1 MMMKYM
7 YHWIS
12 IGFGIKQYKINRIL
26 QSNFQ
31 KVVMIMN
38 KQRAQEIAASS
49 ILANVTYN
57 EVPIYIQ
64 NVNEN
69 NETARIYPLDEP
81 ENEQNVP
88 LINLIEH

>member
-1 MMMKYM
+1 M
-7 YHWIS
+7 
-12 IGFGIKQYKINRIL
+12 
-26 QSNFQ
+26 
-31 KVVMIMN
+31 VMIMN
-38 KQRAQEIAASS
+38 KQRAQEIATSP

-69 NETARIYPLDEP
+69 NDTARIYPLDEP

-88 LINLIEH
+88 LTNLIEH